1 MSFDREA
8 IEAEIE
14 SMIAGDNDVF
24 DFGFSFADTDEVAQ
38 ESEEMTS
45 LVQSRSDAMQSIEK
59 IVLPLLINLKKDPER
74 DYILWKGHDRVSQCN
89 LAIERLLNI
98 TRG

>member
-14 SMIAGDNDVF
+14 SMIAADSDVF

-38 ESEEMTS
+38 ESS
-45 LVQSRSDAMQSIEK
+45 LVQSTSDSMSSIER
-59 IVLPLLINLKKDPER
+59 IILPLLVNMKKDPER

>member
-24 DFGFSFADTDEVAQ
+24 DFGFSFADTDEVVQ

-45 LVQSRSDAMQSIEK
+45 RTV
-59 IVLPLLINLKKDPER
+59 
-74 DYILWKGHDRVSQCN
+74 
-89 LAIERLLNI
+89 
-98 TRG
+98 

>member
-1 MSFDREA
+1 
-8 IEAEIE
+8 
-14 SMIAGDNDVF
+14 
-24 DFGFSFADTDEVAQ
+24 
-38 ESEEMTS
+38 
-45 LVQSRSDAMQSIEK
+45 MQSIEK
-59 IVLPLLINLKKDPER
+59 IVLPLLVNLKKDPER

>member
-14 SMIAGDNDVF
+14 AQIASDGDVF

-38 ESEEMTS
+38 ESS
-45 LVQSRSDAMQSIEK
+45 LVQSNTDAMQSIEK
-59 IVLPLLINLKKDPER
+59 IVLPLLVNLKKDPER

-98 TRG
+98 TSG